1 VPKIVPHARYGVA
14 MLAALVSL
22 AAVAVPMQ
30 KALGQKP
37 STPVTVVNPQVPVT
51 VDNPATNPVPTSVV
65 NPATNPALTSS
76 VDDPGR
82 VAYQST
88 NEADCGGAGGSC
100 FLALSA
106 VPPGR
111 RLVVQHV
118 SGRLSFTSNPGPVF
132 VQVPATK
139 SRSSVISFFFV
150 PVNQFGSAGG
160 FFSYF
165 DQPVLGY
172 LDAGAL
178 PRVEA
183 FSGDPSFPGSTTGFF
198 TVSGYLLDCTA
209 APCAPI
215 AP

>member
-1 VPKIVPHARYGVA
+1 MPKIVPPARYGVA

-22 AAVAVPMQ
+22 AMVAVPTQ
-30 KALGQKP
+30 KALGQRP
-37 STPVTVVNPQVPVT
+37 STPVT
-51 VDNPATNPVPTSVV
+51 VDNPATSPVPTTLV
-65 NPATNPALTSS
+65 NPATSPALTSS

-88 NEADCGGAGGSC
+88 AFADCAGAGGSC

-106 VPPGR
+106 VPSGR
-111 RLVVQHV
+111 RLVIQHV
-118 SGRLSFTSNPGPVF
+118 SGRLTFTSSPGNVG
-132 VQVPATK
+132 VEVLATK
-139 SRSSVISFFFV
+139 SGSSVISFFFV
-150 PVNQFGSAGG
+150 PVNPFAGG
-160 FFSYF
+160 FFSFF

-172 LDAGAL
+172 LDAGAV
-178 PRVEA
+178 PRIDA
-183 FSGDPSFPGSTTGFF
+183 FSGNPSFAGSTTGIF